1 MTVDLQFKVGDI
13 VIDREGGMRM
23 KIAAIDKNDG
33 TVRCTWT
40 RGPAKHSRSFAP
52 DALIMRAAKAK
63 SAK

>member
-1 MTVDLQFKVGDI
+1 MMEVQFKVGDI

-23 KIAAIDKNDG
+23 KIAAVDKTAG

-52 DALIMRAAKAK
+52 DALIMRAAKEKPAK
-63 SAK
+63 